1 MGNFNPYA
9 GMSLD
14 NQTMG
19 SFAQSLGTYGDLAQG
34 GALARTD
41 LTPYMNPFLGGV
53 VGTTMSELNR
63 QEDLGRK
70 RVAGEAQAQ
79 NAFGGDRFAIENAE
93 NSRNWN
99 AQKANT
105 LSNLFNTGFNNAQDA
120 AKFDIGAQANAAG
133 ALGNLANQGFQWGNS
148 LADQANK
155 AAGQQQ
161 NVMQQ
166 LTDAIKGQYQGFT
179 QQGTNPGLNAL
190 LAVFQGLG
198 GNMSSSK
205 SDSSGSQSSTSI
217 GIGGGK

>member
-1 MGNFNPYA
+1 MSGNPYA

-14 NQTMG
+14 DQTRG
-19 SFAQSLGTYGDLAQG
+19 SFAQSLGTFGDLASG
-34 GALARTD
+34 GALARTN

-53 VGTTMSELNR
+53 VNTTMGELNR
-63 QEDLGRK
+63 QEDLGRLK
-70 RVAGEAQAQ
+70 VANEAQSQ

-99 AQKANT
+99 QQKANT
-105 LSNLFNTGFNNAQDA
+105 LSNLFNTGFNTATDN

-133 ALGNLANQGFQWGNS
+133 QLGSLANQGFQWGNS
-148 LADQANK
+148 LADQTNK

-198 GNMSSSK
+198 SNMNSSK
-205 SDSSGSQSSTSI
+205 ATSSGNSSSTSI
-217 GIGGGK
+217 GIGGK